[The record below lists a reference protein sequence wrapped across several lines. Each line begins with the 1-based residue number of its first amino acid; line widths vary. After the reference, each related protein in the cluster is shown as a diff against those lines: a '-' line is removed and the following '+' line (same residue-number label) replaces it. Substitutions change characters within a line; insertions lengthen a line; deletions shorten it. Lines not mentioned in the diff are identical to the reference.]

1 MSAMRRLFVVL
12 SVPAIA
18 AVLAIPALAATKSVK
33 VGDNYFVREGS
44 TPTVSVKKNDT
55 VKWNFAGD
63 NPHNVTVTSGPV
75 KFKSSTMSSGSYRK
89 KVTRAGLYRIVC
101 TIHSG
106 QRMNLRVRSK

>member
-12 SVPAIA
+12 SIPAVA
-18 AVLAIPALAATKSVK
+18 AVLAVPALAATKSVK
-33 VGDNYFVREGS
+33 VGDNYFVREGG

-55 VKWNFAGD
+55 VKWNFAGE

-75 KFKSSTMSSGSYRK
+75 KFKSPIKSSGSYRK

-101 TIHSG
+101 TIHDG

>member
-1 MSAMRRLFVVL
+1 MRRLLVVL
-12 SVPAIA
+12 SIPAVA

-33 VGDNYFVREGS
+33 VGDNYFVRDGA

-55 VKWNFAGD
+55 VKWNFVGE

-75 KFKSSTMSSGSYRK
+75 KFKSSTKSSGSYRK

-101 TIHSG
+101 TIHDG
-106 QRMNLRVRSK
+106 QKMNLRVRSK